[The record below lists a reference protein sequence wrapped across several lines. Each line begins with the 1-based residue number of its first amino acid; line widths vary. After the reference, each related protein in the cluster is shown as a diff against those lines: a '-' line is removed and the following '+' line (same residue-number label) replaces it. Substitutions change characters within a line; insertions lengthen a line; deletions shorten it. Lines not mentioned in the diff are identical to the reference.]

1 MLLNLIKDQ
10 RTDVSKIYFYVKDAF
25 ELKYELLN
33 NRRKNVGIKQTKN
46 PMTFMKNQKGSNPT
60 KKIKMVIVSD
70 DMIADMEANKI
81 LKAIASE

>member
-1 MLLNLIKDQ
+1 MNYLTTEEKMQGLNKQKIQRHALIIQK
-10 RTDVSKIYFYVKDAF
+10 K
-25 ELKYELLN
+25 L
-33 NRRKNVGIKQTKN
+33 
-46 PMTFMKNQKGSNPT
+46 MTFMKNQKGYNPT